1 VASKP
6 QVWRHEENRRKTMRK
21 ILLLGIVVL
30 VLLPSGCDQ
39 PTASTPSVPT
49 DTPALAPTETPTVAP
64 LETPTVATPTEI
76 PTPAVKPDLKAIAQ
90 EYPKVDGSTSAHPL
104 QVVVACEILDVPCV
118 WQPHPFTGVR
128 MMAPDLTYQGPPQP
142 VETIF
147 NIIHNGTHGS
157 YMNLIEGSADLILVA
172 RSPSEDELNAAE
184 EKGVML
190 DVRAVALDAFVFLLN
205 VENPVGDLTIENVR
219 DIYTGEIT
227 DWAKLGAV
235 GDAAQIQPYQRNP
248 NSGSQELMEA
258 LVMKGTPM
266 IDAPEM
272 ILESMM
278 GPIHAIADDRWG
290 IGYSVYYYAMF
301 IFPHEQVKLIAIDGV
316 EPTSD
321 NIAKRSYPL
330 TTEVYAV
337 VREGMPEDST
347 AIMLRNWLLTK
358 EGQAAIAESGYVP
371 LP

>member
-1 VASKP
+1 M
-6 QVWRHEENRRKTMRK
+6 NR

-30 VLLPSGCDQ
+30 VLMLNGCDQ
-39 PTASTPSVPT
+39 PTAPATSVPK
-49 DTPALAPTETPTVAP
+49 ETPTLVTTEAP
-64 LETPTVATPTEI
+64 TTAPSATPTVATPTEI
-76 PTPAVKPDLKAIAQ
+76 PARAVKPDLKAIARD
-90 EYPKVDGSTSAHPL
+90 YPRVDGSTSAHPL

-118 WQPHPFTGVR
+118 WQPHPLTGVR
-128 MMAPDLTYQGPPQP
+128 IMAPDLKYEGPTEPL
-142 VETIF
+142 ETIF
-147 NIIHNGTHGS
+147 NILHNGTHGS
-157 YMNLIEGSADLILVA
+157 YVNLIEGSADLILVA
-172 RSPSEDELNAAE
+172 RAPSKDELNAAE
-184 EKGVML
+184 GKGVTL

-205 VENPVGDLTIENVR
+205 VQNPVDDLTIENVR

-227 DWAKLGAV
+227 NWAKLGAA
-235 GDAAQIQPYQRNP
+235 GDVAQIQPYQRNP
-248 NSGSQELMEA
+248 NSGSQELMET
-258 LVMKGTPM
+258 LVMKGRPM

-301 IFPHEQVKLIAIDGV
+301 IFPHEQVKMIAIDGV

-337 VREGMPEDST
+337 VREGMSQDST
-347 AIMLRNWLLTK
+347 AMMLRDWLLTR